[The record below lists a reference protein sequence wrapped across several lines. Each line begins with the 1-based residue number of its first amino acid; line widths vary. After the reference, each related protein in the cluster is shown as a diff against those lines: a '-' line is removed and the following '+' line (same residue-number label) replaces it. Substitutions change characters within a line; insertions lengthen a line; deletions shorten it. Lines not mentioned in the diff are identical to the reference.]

1 MAADISV
8 GWQVEGIISVEYSV
22 SSMLKVIATTTSG
35 DTGKFLT
42 WEGRVSL
49 LESMQ

>member
-8 GWQVEGIISVEYSV
+8 GWEIEGIMSVEFSV
-22 SSMLKVIATTTSG
+22 SSMLKVIAMTTPR

-49 LESMQ
+49 VL